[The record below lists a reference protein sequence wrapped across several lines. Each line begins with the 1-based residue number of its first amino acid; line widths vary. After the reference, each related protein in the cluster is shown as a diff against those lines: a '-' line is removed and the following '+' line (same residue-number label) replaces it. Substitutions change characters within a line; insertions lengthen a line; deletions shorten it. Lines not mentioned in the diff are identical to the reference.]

1 MPDADRWV
9 RTQSPPQCPGI
20 NYESTEESGVVEFT
34 DGETYDAASQELCY
48 LGSDTASTPV
58 DLVEDFDCESYVET
72 APTSDGY
79 PYLVINTR
87 ETKTWNLGTSIT
99 GGLSCPE
106 QLVSWCRLCNVFH
119 VSLIYQLFSLS
130 GLS

>member
-1 MPDADRWV
+1 MSKMLWDAMPDADRWV

-72 APTSDGY
+72 APTSDCLLY
-79 PYLVINTR
+79 
-87 ETKTWNLGTSIT
+87 TSP
-99 GGLSCPE
+99 SP
-106 QLVSWCRLCNVFH
+106 RD
-119 VSLIYQLFSLS
+119 
-130 GLS
+130 